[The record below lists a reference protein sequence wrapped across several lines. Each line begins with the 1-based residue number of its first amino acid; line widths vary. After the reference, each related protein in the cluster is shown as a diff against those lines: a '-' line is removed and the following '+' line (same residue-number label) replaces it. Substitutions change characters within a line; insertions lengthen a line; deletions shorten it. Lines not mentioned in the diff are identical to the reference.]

1 MNYAIVVGSYR
12 GSPWLQQCL
21 DSIPSRFPTIV
32 VRNGGYEAGTIR
44 WAMEHTNL
52 EEFLF
57 LQDSTAIK
65 QSEWLDEMFR
75 KVGTSIAINEEPNWG
90 GSFLAKYRRKILS
103 RIEIPVTEDKMSA
116 VFAEMTMNQQYAEL
130 EPNREVL
137 WPELT
142 LENATADVVHGR
154 AVMVYENDHF
164 VKWKS
169 TWNGDMVT
177 PCCER
182 DKAMRAIYD

>member
-1 MNYAIVVGSYR
+1 M
-12 GSPWLQQCL
+12 QQCL

-32 VRNGGYEAGTIR
+32 VRNGGYEAGALRYI
-44 WAMEHTNL
+44 MEHTNL

-75 KVGTSIAINEEPNWG
+75 KVGTSISINEEPCPFG
-90 GSFLAKYRRKILS
+90 MFMGKYRREILS
-103 RIEIPVTEDKMSA
+103 QIEIPVTEDKMSA
-116 VFAEMTMNQQYAEL
+116 VIAEMSMNQQYAEL
-130 EPNREVL
+130 EPDLEVL

-142 LENATADVVHGR
+142 LETAKADVVHGR